1 MNRVA
6 FHVLAAQEL
15 DAAAQ
20 YYELESTGLGATF
33 LTEVSRTLT
42 HIVEYPESR
51 PGAVVIGTEASIA
64 SLPVRRP
71 L

>member
-1 MNRVA
+1 VNRVA

-42 HIVEYPESR
+42 HIVEYPEAGPVLLSLVR
-51 PGAVVIGTEASIA
+51 RRVFAT
-64 SLPVRRP
+64 LPVRRP